1 MQEKRIYHKPFIQVV
16 EIDNS
21 ISLAM
26 LSDGTGGPPDP
37 MMAKPTDPAQKDPF
51 QSNPF
56 GSTTKKK

>member
-1 MQEKRIYHKPFIQVV
+1 MQEKRTYHKPFVEVV

-26 LSDGTGGPPDP
+26 QSDSEEGPPEP
-37 MMAKPTDPAQKDPF
+37 MKAKPTGKDPF
-51 QSNPF
+51 KTNPF